1 MKPIFQINHR
11 YGSSAHT
18 ARMSRRSPK
27 TDFDYQTA
35 TLDDICGRP
44 VENCEPP
51 FHALSRDYFSR
62 EAHHDFAIESAAF
75 FLLMMTTVLPL
86 FNGANAVIELI
97 HSTWGAFWFRRN
109 SLGTPEVSGSR
120 STKGSG
126 LRRRSRIWRRSRQSY
141 LRWDGTERRWTAA
154 GTA

>member
-35 TLDDICGRP
+35 TLDDIRGRP
-44 VENCEPP
+44 VEDCEPS
-51 FHALSRDYFSR
+51 FHALSRDYFTR
-62 EAHHDFAIESAAF
+62 EAHQDFAIESAAF

-86 FNGANAVIELI
+86 FNGANAVVELI
-97 HSTWGAFWFRRN
+97 
-109 SLGTPEVSGSR
+109 R
-120 STKGSG
+120 ST
-126 LRRRSRIWRRSRQSY
+126 
-141 LRWDGTERRWTAA
+141 
-154 GTA
+154 GTAF